1 MSTSAAG
8 LPAPTRTAT
17 LRLHLAR
24 AVLARATTKTV
35 FGEAL
40 ARAYV
45 ERVPEHA
52 RGLDLHPPREGSV
65 VDWEHDRDALRH
77 QVDRLSSGQTRFP
90 ADLEE
95 AWVAALPEPH
105 RHACLAELAGRHGL
119 LAVPIPHGACG
130 VADFAHYLQ
139 QFSASVEALVPVV
152 ADGRIDSEDREHIPE
167 AVAALRE
174 VIARACAIE
183 CQLERVISPAAQL
196 RAV

>member
-1 MSTSAAG
+1 M
-8 LPAPTRTAT
+8 
-17 LRLHLAR
+17 
-24 AVLARATTKTV
+24 
-35 FGEAL
+35 
-40 ARAYV
+40 
-45 ERVPEHA
+45 
-52 RGLDLHPPREGSV
+52 
-65 VDWEHDRDALRH
+65 
-77 QVDRLSSGQTRFP
+77 
-90 ADLEE
+90 
-95 AWVAALPEPH
+95 
-105 RHACLAELAGRHGL
+105 
-119 LAVPIPHGACG
+119 PIPHGACG